1 MKKNKSGIILA
12 AEIFAIIL
20 FHSHQMKQQAPAPFD
35 SLARNAKVAPQHKMP
50 LHAKPA
56 YIYLP
61 LLK

>member
-1 MKKNKSGIILA
+1 MKKNMSGIILA

-20 FHSHQMKQQAPAPFD
+20 FHSFQLKQEDQKTNDALVRSTKAAP
-35 SLARNAKVAPQHKMP
+35 VQKMA

-61 LLK
+61 LLQ

>member
-1 MKKNKSGIILA
+1 MKKNMSGIILA
-12 AEIFAIIL
+12 AEIFTIIL
-20 FHSHQMKQQAPAPFD
+20 FHSFQLRQDDHKPVDA
-35 SLARNAKVAPQHKMP
+35 LARAEKASASRKME